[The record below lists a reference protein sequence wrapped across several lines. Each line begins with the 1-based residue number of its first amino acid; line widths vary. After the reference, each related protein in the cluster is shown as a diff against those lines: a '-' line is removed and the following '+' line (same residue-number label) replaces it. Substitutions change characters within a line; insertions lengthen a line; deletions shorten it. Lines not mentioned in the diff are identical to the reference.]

1 MKKGIALL
9 LICLFAVVGIYTFI
23 DIIESV
29 FNVARYET
37 FTLAATGTLFG
48 KAVFLLVVIVA
59 FTFSIKFYRK
69 KLNLRFYFFRDGVNR
84 DGCGN
89 NSNYFNSQ
97 NQIS

>member
-9 LICLFAVVGIYTFI
+9 FICFFAVVGIYTFI

-48 KAVFLLVVIVA
+48 KAVFLLVVIVVFISA
-59 FTFSIKFYRK
+59 M
-69 KLNLRFYFFRDGVNR
+69 FFG
-84 DGCGN
+84 
-89 NSNYFNSQ
+89 
-97 NQIS
+97 

>member
-1 MKKGIALL
+1 MLTALPKIPLLSSINLDSHKMKKGIALL

-69 KLNLRFYFFRDGVNR
+69 N
-84 DGCGN
+84 
-89 NSNYFNSQ
+89 
-97 NQIS
+97 